1 MNDSFQENSQK
12 HEVKMTPQSFVVFVL
27 VVRTAYSQINALA
40 SVLEFANSPD
50 SDSEHVTSQ
59 VLERPIESKFGV
71 IVMRG
76 KFTYIR
82 ILTVG
87 VCQSSGLLKNILY

>member
-1 MNDSFQENSQK
+1 
-12 HEVKMTPQSFVVFVL
+12 MTPQSFVVFVL
-27 VVRTAYSQINALA
+27 VVRTAHSQINALA

-59 VLERPIESKFGV
+59 VLERPIESKFGH

-76 KFTYIR
+76 KFTYIK

-87 VCQSSGLLKNILY
+87 VCQSSGL